1 MVNYLKRLET
11 DPAQQWA
18 VVFGLGFFTW
28 FAIICFARI
37 LPAPLQLLTML
48 IPIALFTYALW
59 ILPRWQKQGRRR
71 DLAESLSE
79 REFNHAAMLRHQIN
93 LKSIDAEFLATARE
107 LDELYDD
114 ASPGATPHAQL
125 EAPEQNG
132 YLLKVQ
138 QEVMQ
143 SCGDLGWHF
152 IEYVSGKGKG
162 SADKEGWISIEK
174 LRSNWG
180 RNLNLN
186 TEQMR
191 HLMSA
196 LVQIQVGEWRDST
209 LTEWRLLLTL

>member
-11 DPAQQWA
+11 DPAQRWA
-18 VVFGLGFFTW
+18 VVFGFGFFTW

-37 LPAPLQLLTML
+37 LPAPLQFLTML

-59 ILPRWQKQGRRR
+59 ILPRWQKEGRRR
-71 DLAESLSE
+71 DLVDSLKE
-79 REFNHAAMLRHQIN
+79 REFNHSVMLKHHLN
-93 LKSIDAEFLATARE
+93 LKSIDAEFVATARE
-107 LDELYDD
+107 LDAIYE
-114 ASPGATPHAQL
+114 SPPTATPHAHL
-125 EAPEQNG
+125 DAPEQDG

-143 SCGDLGWHF
+143 ACGDIGWAF
-152 IEYVSGKGKG
+152 VEYVSGKGLG
-162 SADKEGWISIEK
+162 SADKEGWMSIEK